1 MSDQPNNRQESE
13 TEVQNMAESGKHEP
27 GETKSGELVIISGP
41 SGVGKTTVLKTLFE
55 NCPLPIKESVSCTTR
70 PMRPG
75 ETDGVSYRYLDEEQ
89 FRKHREAGEFL
100 ECCEVFGRGHWYGTL
115 REPVTTGLSEGKWI
129 VLELDVEGAA
139 KVLKIFPDAISVF
152 IHPGSL
158 EELERRLRGR
168 GTEKEEALAR
178 RLEVASHELEA
189 SVIYRHIV
197 TNQSVEQTATDI
209 CDILQQSEN

>member
-1 MSDQPNNRQESE
+1 MSDQPSDRHESE
-13 TEVQNMAESGKHEP
+13 TEVQNMAESGKHETN
-27 GETKSGELVIISGP
+27 ETKRGKLVIISGP
-41 SGVGKTTVLKTLFE
+41 SGVGKTTVLKSLFQ
-55 NCPLPIKESVSCTTR
+55 NCPMPIKESVSCTTR
-70 PMRPG
+70 SMRPG
-75 ETDGVSYRYLDEEQ
+75 ETDGISYHYLNVEQ
-89 FRKHREAGEFL
+89 FQKHREAGDFL

-129 VLELDVEGAA
+129 ILELDVEGAA
-139 KVLKIFPDAISVF
+139 KVLKTFADAISIF

-168 GTEKEEALAR
+168 GTETEEALAR

-209 CDILQQSEN
+209 CNILQQSEN